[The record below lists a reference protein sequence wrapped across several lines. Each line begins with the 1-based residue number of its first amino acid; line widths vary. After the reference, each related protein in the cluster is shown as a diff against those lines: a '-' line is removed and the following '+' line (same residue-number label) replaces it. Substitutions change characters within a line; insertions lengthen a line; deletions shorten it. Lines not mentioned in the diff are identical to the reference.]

1 MLPKIDDSNSNVAQ
15 NNSLKQV
22 TDLIKVT
29 EKKHNLMKVKL
40 KFEKKSFYKLEYFLC
55 FSSKKNQVD
64 IICMNYKFL
73 CLIK

>member
-40 KFEKKSFYKLEYFLC
+40 KFEKNRFI
-55 FSSKKNQVD
+55 N
-64 IICMNYKFL
+64 
-73 CLIK
+73 